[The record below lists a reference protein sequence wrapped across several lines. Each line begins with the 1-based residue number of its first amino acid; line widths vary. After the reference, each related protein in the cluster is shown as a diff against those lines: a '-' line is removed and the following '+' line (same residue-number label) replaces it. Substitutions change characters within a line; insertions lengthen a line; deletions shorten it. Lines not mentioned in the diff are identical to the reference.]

1 MWANAFWGPTSF
13 GGPCAGDSVAWSNAS
28 CRVGGDGSTPLRR
41 TLCTQR
47 EEGTSP
53 ARRTYEA
60 TLLLRRLEAPLDRAR
75 RVAQL
80 GQRVGPA
87 RGRLQSRGP
96 DEAQREQNLLEED
109 HGVWKHRGRESP
121 DGGGRFG
128 RCWEAGGEK
137 MKVCEC
143 QMMADVE
150 GLFAGEVG

>member
-1 MWANAFWGPTSF
+1 MDRQPFVEHCT
-13 GGPCAGDSVAWSNAS
+13 
-28 CRVGGDGSTPLRR
+28 
-41 TLCTQR
+41 CTQR
-47 EEGTSP
+47 EEGISP

-109 HGVWKHRGRESP
+109 HGVCSIEVESP

-128 RCWEAGGEK
+128 RCREAGGEK

>member
-1 MWANAFWGPTSF
+1 MWANAFWDQCPSGDRAREIASRGTTHR
-13 GGPCAGDSVAWSNAS
+13 AGWEAMDRQPFVEH
-28 CRVGGDGSTPLRR
+28 CT
-41 TLCTQR
+41 CTQR

-96 DEAQREQNLLEED
+96 DEAQREQNLLKED
-109 HGVWKHRGRESP
+109 HGV
-121 DGGGRFG
+121 
-128 RCWEAGGEK
+128 CEASR
-137 MKVCEC
+137 
-143 QMMADVE
+143 
-150 GLFAGEVG
+150 